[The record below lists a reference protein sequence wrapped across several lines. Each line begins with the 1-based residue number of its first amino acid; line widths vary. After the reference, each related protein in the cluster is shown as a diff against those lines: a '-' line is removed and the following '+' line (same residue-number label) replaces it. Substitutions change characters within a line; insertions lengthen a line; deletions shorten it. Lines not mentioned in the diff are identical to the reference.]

1 MWGDRAQAPSIEI
14 WSDAS
19 GSWGCGAW
27 WNVEWFQI
35 EWKDWPAFAGAS
47 IAAKELLPII
57 VAAAVWGPHWGGGSV
72 VLCHCDNEGVVAAL
86 KGGYC
91 KDPTLAHMLRCLF
104 FLEAKFDL
112 SLSAVHVPG
121 IENGAADS
129 ISRNKL
135 HVFFDLV
142 PQAHQE
148 PCSVPRELIHRL
160 VIDTPWTSSIWK
172 AWLETLSM
180 IH

>member
-1 MWGDRAQAPSIEI
+1 MEGL
-14 WSDAS
+14 AS
-19 GSWGCGAW
+19 LCRCIYSSERVATD
-27 WNVEWFQI
+27 F
-35 EWKDWPAFAGAS
+35 
-47 IAAKELLPII
+47 
-57 VAAAVWGPHWGGGSV
+57 VAAVVWGPHWGGSV

-91 KDPTLAHMLRCLF
+91 KDPTLAHILRCLF